1 MMRGGLIGYGGI
13 AQLHLGAYAQVPELE
28 IVAVADV
35 TPSQL
40 TAAGENLGLDRR
52 HLYREGMQ
60 LIEAES
66 LDFVDVCVPHHY
78 HRGLVLAA
86 AERGLHVVCEKPLAT
101 NLADAKAMIRAA
113 AAAGVS
119 LAVCHNWSCHPVF
132 ATLKRA
138 ITDNAVGRILQQH
151 FEVLQTSGIWRGSA
165 QGYQPEWRTRVE
177 LSGGGALMDTGFH
190 LCYLSQWLAGA
201 VPVWIS
207 GFVDTFRHRQYSV
220 EDYAR
225 TLCRYDNGTVL
236 DLCASWSATEKL
248 LWGAVEGE
256 GGSLEIPSP
265 FSRTYATD
273 SIVLRRSGEVQEIR
287 IPRDDT
293 EAPASWA
300 ADFAASY
307 RTLFREIAAVFSGRG
322 GSDYP
327 VRAEDGYRALEMVLA
342 SYQSAALDHGVRVPL
357 ASDDPVYS
365 LGVQGLREAGVSPVT
380 ALFQKN
386 IFRVR
391 GSESPT
397 VPASRAREV

>member
-1 MMRGGLIGYGGI
+1 
-13 AQLHLGAYAQVPELE
+13 
-28 IVAVADV
+28 
-35 TPSQL
+35 
-40 TAAGENLGLDRR
+40 
-52 HLYREGMQ
+52 MQ

-78 HRGLVLAA
+78 HRNLVLAA
-86 AERGLHVVCEKPLAT
+86 AERGLHVICEKPLAT
-101 NLADAKAMIRAA
+101 NLADAEAMIHAA
-113 AAAGVS
+113 GAAGVW

-138 ITDNAVGRILQQH
+138 IADNVVGRILQQH

-165 QGYQPEWRTRVE
+165 QGYQPEWRTQVE

-201 VPVWIS
+201 APVWVS
-207 GFVDTFRHRQYSV
+207 GFVDSFRHRQYSV

-225 TLCRYDNGTVL
+225 VLCRYDNGSLL

-248 LWGAVEGE
+248 LWGTVEGE

-265 FSRTYATD
+265 FSRTYAAD
-273 SIVLRRSGEVQEIR
+273 SILLRCSGETREIP
-287 IPRDDT
+287 ILRDDS

-307 RTLFREIAAVFSGRG
+307 RTLFREIAAVFSGQG

-327 VRAEDGYRALEMVLA
+327 IRAEDGYRALEMVLA
-342 SYQSAALDHGVRVPL
+342 SYQSAALEQGVRLPL
-357 ASDDPVYS
+357 ASDGPVYS
-365 LGVQGLREAGVSPVT
+365 LGVQGLRKVDLSPATV
-380 ALFQKN
+380 LFRKN
-386 IFRVR
+386 IFGVR
-391 GSESPT
+391 GPESPPGP
-397 VPASRAREV
+397 VSKAKEV